1 MSLGQ
6 IIQGVVGNPFGS
18 AVSGAAFATINEAL
32 AGYRSSDG
40 GIARPSR
47 YEVVILP
54 PTGSAN
60 NPFTSLLTTTN
71 GARDVSL
78 KCEGISFPGRNIDTT
93 PDTNIYGPTRE
104 IATGFSFAELS
115 ARFQCSSD
123 MKEKLFFESWQKQ
136 SFNSQT
142 WAMGYYNDYIGK
154 LQIYQLNEQNE
165 RTYGVEIWE
174 CFPKN
179 IAQQTLDYA
188 TTDQQQKLDVT
199 FSYRYWKNLGTEGKL
214 PQALGDKLGDVLVDR
229 LTTTA
234 TRRLDSAIPRVAQ
247 RLGQFLR

>member
-1 MSLGQ
+1 MSLGSL
-6 IIQGVVGNPFGS
+6 IQGAIGNPFGS
-18 AVSGAAFATINEAL
+18 LVSGTAFGVINDVL
-32 AGYRSSDG
+32 GGYRSKD
-40 GIARPSR
+40 GIARPAR

-54 PTGSAN
+54 PTGGQN
-60 NPFTSLLTTTN
+60 NPDRAGLNKSVRE
-71 GARDVSL
+71 ASL
-78 KCEGISFPGRNIDTT
+78 KCENIAFPGRNIDTS

-104 IATGFSFAELS
+104 IASGFSFGELS

-179 IAQQTLDYA
+179 IGEQTLNYG
-188 TTDQQQKLDVT
+188 TINEQLKLNVT
-199 FSYRYWKNLGTEGKL
+199 FSYRYWTNLGTEATL
-214 PQALGDKLGDVLVDR
+214 PQPLTDR
-229 LTTTA
+229 ITQRVTDTV
-234 TRRLDSAIPRVAQ
+234 TRRLTAQIPAVFSK
-247 RLGQFLR
+247 LK